1 MILVH
6 KGIHMHLSQNNTI
19 FQVCTPVYLVAK
31 NITCRSMNRN
41 GKRAEKN
48 YSRVIP
54 SRNIIFVCLC

>member
-31 NITCRSMNRN
+31 NITCRSMNRH

-48 YSRVIP
+48 RKQKKT
-54 SRNIIFVCLC
+54 LE